1 MKNILTP
8 VNRCLFTFF
17 LFVSFLLLLPLS
29 VQAHPPGTVTL
40 QYDPDAKV
48 LTVTIT
54 HSVADGTKH
63 YIESVTIARNGE
75 LVKTFEYKS
84 QPDKK
89 TFTYEYLIETQKGDE
104 LKVRAG
110 CNYFGSKTNT
120 LIVGE
125 SK

>member
-1 MKNILTP
+1 MKTMLMP
-8 VNRCLFTFF
+8 VNRCLVTLF

-29 VQAHPPGTVTL
+29 AQAHPPGTVTL
-40 QYDPDAKV
+40 QYDRDAKV

-54 HSVADGTKH
+54 HSVSDETTH
-63 YIESVTIARNGE
+63 YIESVTIARNGAPI
-75 LVKTFEYKS
+75 KTFEYKS

-89 TFTYEYLIETQKGDE
+89 TFTYEYLIEAQKGDE

-110 CNYFGSKTNT
+110 CSYFGSKTNT
-120 LIVGE
+120 LMVGE